1 MKTNLL
7 TNMKKTCEN
16 GHTFFKTSDCPTC
29 PICENDRKPV
39 DGFLSKLGAPARRA
53 LEREN
58 ITSLENLAKWSEK
71 DLLQLHGLGPNS
83 IPILE
88 NALNEMGLTFKSI
101 SK

>member
-1 MKTNLL
+1 ME
-7 TNMKKTCEN
+7 KTCEN

-29 PICENDRKPV
+29 PTCENERKPT
-39 DGFLSKLGAPARRA
+39 DSFLSKLGAPARRA

-58 ITSLENLAKWSEK
+58 ILSLEELSKWTEK
-71 DLLQLHGLGPNS
+71 ELIQLHGIGPSS

-88 NALNEMGLTFKSI
+88 KALNEMGLTFKSI